1 VRWQEFF
8 RSQQNPV
15 NLIALVARFGPAK
28 AGHYQSCPDTERCP
42 GGVAGLLSRVPKSEA
57 PGAPMFVLGL
67 DARKD
72 ILAIWLP
79 APVPN
84 SEGPGAPVFVPEMQ
98 CGNERKSPA

>member
-1 VRWQEFF
+1 
-8 RSQQNPV
+8 
-15 NLIALVARFGPAK
+15 
-28 AGHYQSCPDTERCP
+28 
-42 GGVAGLLSRVPKSEA
+42 
-57 PGAPMFVLGL
+57 MFVLGL